1 MAKTVREMI
10 EVMEAFEKGEPIEC
24 KLFPHVD
31 KDSWV
36 LLLDEPSWDWSAV
49 DYRVAATPDSID
61 WSHVS
66 SEYKYMA
73 RDKSGDVFLYSKRP
87 ELGEFI
93 WEPHKSIACCL
104 QTDYWADDSQVNPFS
119 SYKKG
124 TIRWDESLVERPS

>member
-1 MAKTVREMI
+1 MTKTTREMI
-10 EVMEAFEKGEPIEC
+10 EVMEAFERGESIEC

-49 DYRVAATPDSID
+49 DYRVAPTPDSID

-73 RDKSGDVFLYSKRP
+73 RDKSGDIFLYSKRP
-87 ELGEFI
+87 RLEEFI
-93 WEPHKSIACCL
+93 WHPHNCIACCL
-104 QTDYWADDSQVNPFS
+104 QTGGSKINPFS

-124 TIRWDESLVERPS
+124 TVSWDESLVERPS